1 MKRIKVS
8 VIVPAYNAEKNIE
21 QCINSIATQTY
32 KNIEIIIVNDGSKD
46 NTKNICKNLKNK
58 YTNIIIINQKNM
70 GVSKS
75 RNVGIDNATGDYI
88 MFVDS
93 DDFVDE
99 NIIEIMLKNH
109 ENDLVI
115 SNYKR
120 YYNETKIINNI
131 QIEEKKYNKE
141 EFLEDFWNLYNC
153 YLINSPCF
161 RLYKRNIINL
171 HGIRFNPKYELGE
184 DLIFNLEYLNYCKKI
199 YVLNKYMYN
208 YRYSD
213 NSLTTKYREN
223 YLEIQFKLI
232 KFIEEL
238 FEKNNQMTEKNQ
250 KEINKIT
257 CDTIISGIQNLFLES
272 VNLSNKEI
280 RTILKKYV
288 NLKEIEKIKNVVYQ
302 EKRLQF
308 LQKLIIEKRVNIII
322 IYSRFKELM
331 KKILGR

>member
-1 MKRIKVS
+1 
-8 VIVPAYNAEKNIE
+8 
-21 QCINSIATQTY
+21 
-32 KNIEIIIVNDGSKD
+32 
-46 NTKNICKNLKNK
+46 
-58 YTNIIIINQKNM
+58 
-70 GVSKS
+70 
-75 RNVGIDNATGDYI
+75 
-88 MFVDS
+88 
-93 DDFVDE
+93 
-99 NIIEIMLKNH
+99 
-109 ENDLVI
+109 
-115 SNYKR
+115 
-120 YYNETKIINNI
+120 
-131 QIEEKKYNKE
+131 
-141 EFLEDFWNLYNC
+141 
-153 YLINSPCF
+153 
-161 RLYKRNIINL
+161 
-171 HGIRFNPKYELGE
+171 
-184 DLIFNLEYLNYCKKI
+184 
-199 YVLNKYMYN
+199 MYN

-250 KEINKIT
+250 KEINNIT